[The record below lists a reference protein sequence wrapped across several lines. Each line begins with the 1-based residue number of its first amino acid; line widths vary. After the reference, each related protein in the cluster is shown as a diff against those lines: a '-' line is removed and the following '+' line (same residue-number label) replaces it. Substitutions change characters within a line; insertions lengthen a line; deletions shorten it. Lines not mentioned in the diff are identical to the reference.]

1 MKTMM
6 TKAPMGWNS
15 YDYYD
20 TSVNEAQVKAN
31 ADYMA
36 AHMKEYG
43 WEYIVVD
50 IQWYA
55 YDTGSRRE
63 QYQYIPFGRVEM
75 DAYGRLLP
83 CPDKFPSS
91 RGGAGFRPLADYIH
105 SLGLKFGIHIMRGI
119 PRTAAERHLPIFGC
133 DANAAD
139 VADPSSIC
147 RWNPDMYG
155 VRAAVFGAQ
164 EYYDSIIRLYA
175 DWGVDF
181 IKCDDICNTNMYVE
195 NPYSA
200 AHEIEMLHR
209 AIEKCGRE
217 IVLSL
222 SPGPALIDKA
232 WHYEKNA
239 NMWRITD
246 DFWDRWELLLDMF
259 GRCELWQNHVAPGSY
274 PDCDMLPLGRLG
286 KGFGHEWETNF
297 TKEEQIT
304 MMTLWCVFGSPLMI
318 GAELTKMDD
327 WTLSL
332 LTRQEVLKLLSND
345 YVGRQVERDE
355 EHAVWSCYNS
365 RNGEKYIAFFNF
377 RKTEQNLSVSLKEVE
392 QFLGSS
398 RGETALELWSG
409 ETEQVTEG
417 RLSSDVAAH
426 GAKLYRIIGE

>member
-1 MKTMM
+1 MKTMRN
-6 TKAPMGWNS
+6 KAPMGWNS

-36 AHMKEYG
+36 QHMKEYG

-63 QYQYIPFGRVEM
+63 TYQYIPFGKVEM
-75 DAYGRLLP
+75 DEYGRLLP
-83 CPDKFPSS
+83 CPQKFPSAKA
-91 RGGAGFRPLADYIH
+91 GAGFKPLADYIH

-119 PRTAAERHLPIFGC
+119 PRAAAEAHLKIYGC
-133 DANAAD
+133 EANAAD

-155 VRAAVFGAQ
+155 VRAGVPGAQ
-164 EYYDSIIRLYA
+164 EYYDSIIALYA
-175 DWGVDF
+175 QWGVDF

-200 AHEIEMLHR
+200 AHEIEMLHH

-217 IVLSL
+217 IILSL
-222 SPGPALIDKA
+222 SPGPALIEKA

-246 DFWDRWELLLDMF
+246 DLWDRWELLYDMF
-259 GRCELWQNHVAPGSY
+259 RRCELWQNHVAPGSY

-318 GAELTKMDD
+318 GAELTLLDD

-332 LTRQEVLKLLSND
+332 LTRPEVLKLLSND
-345 YVGRQVERDE
+345 YVGRQVERDD

-365 RNGEKYIAFFNF
+365 KTGERYLALFNF
-377 RKTEQNLSVSLKEVE
+377 KESEQRVSTDLEEVE
-392 QFLGSS
+392 QFLGTSEGKKAS
-398 RGETALELWSG
+398 ELWSG
-409 ETEQVTEG
+409 ETETITDAI
-417 RLSSDVAAH
+417 LSAAVPAH
-426 GAKLYRIIGE
+426 GAKLYRIEA